1 MSRSALG
8 LDHGSALTTTKN
20 VRCWWRS
27 TERSTKP
34 DQHVSIACDASLR
47 KRQRAP
53 GFNDLLHRHS
63 AASPADRAIIE
74 PAIFSKVV
82 DYRRDVK
89 RGQAADAVT
98 DELLRNYKPTTQH
111 PKKRKKKKG

>member
-1 MSRSALG
+1 MSRSASG
-8 LDHGSALTTTKN
+8 LDRGSALTTTKN

-53 GFNDLLHRHS
+53 AFNDLLHRHS
-63 AASPADRAIIE
+63 TASPAERATIE
-74 PAIFSKVV
+74 PVVFSKTV

-89 RGQAADAVT
+89 RRKIAADAAT
-98 DELLRNYKPTTQH
+98 DELLRKYKPEH
-111 PKKRKKKKG
+111 VKRKRKK